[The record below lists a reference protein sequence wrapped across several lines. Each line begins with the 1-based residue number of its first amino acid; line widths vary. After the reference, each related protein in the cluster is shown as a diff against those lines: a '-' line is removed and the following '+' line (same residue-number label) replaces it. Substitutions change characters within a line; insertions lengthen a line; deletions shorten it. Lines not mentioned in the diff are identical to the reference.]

1 MRRSSKPLPKDPN
14 KLAYE
19 IAKLS
24 TEEEEE
30 GKPKDSQEAAQKAI
44 SAYLSLIGKK
54 GGLKG
59 GPARAKKLSARKRKE
74 IAEAMRV
81 SEKTIERLIPV
92 SKIRGAKTKKGEFEE
107 ETIQSNTGKN
117 VQVQPE

>member
-19 IAKLS
+19 IARLS
-24 TEEEEE
+24 TEEPEEE
-30 GKPKDSQEAAQKAI
+30 PKEPDQTQAQSAI

-59 GPARAKKLSARKRKE
+59 GPARAKKLSAKKRKE
-74 IAEAMRV
+74 IARRAATTRWAKKKQLETKS
-81 SEKTIERLIPV
+81 SE
-92 SKIRGAKTKKGEFEE
+92 
-107 ETIQSNTGKN
+107 
-117 VQVQPE
+117 